1 MQQIRAFSSVFT
13 GLGFLFVSLPL
24 ACTPASARCPVHE
37 PHDLVDSSPDGQRHG
52 VVVEH
57 AGLPSFEN
65 HGNRLVGIATRHMG
79 AQSFEVWRTSVA
91 PGSAT
96 PPHRHESEEIFVFL
110 SGSGRAQIGTQTL
123 NFTAPATVIAPAGV
137 THQFFNTGSTPTD
150 ALVVVGVGSSIYDKD
165 GHEMDLP
172 WRK

>member
-1 MQQIRAFSSVFT
+1 MQQIPARSAVLA
-13 GLGFLFVSLPL
+13 GLGFLFMSLL
-24 ACTPASARCPVHE
+24 VGCAPASAGCPAHG
-37 PHDLVDSSPDGQRHG
+37 PHHVNDERPEGQGRG

-57 AGLPSFEN
+57 AGLPRFEN
-65 HGNRLVGIATRHMG
+65 HGNQLVGIATQHLG

-96 PPHRHESEEIFVFL
+96 PPHRHATEEIFVFL
-110 SGSGRAQIGTQTL
+110 SGQGRAQIGEQIL
-123 NFTAPATVIAPAGV
+123 NFSAPATVIAPAHV

-150 ALVVVGVGSSIYDKD
+150 AIVVVGVGSSIYDKD
-165 GHEMDLP
+165 GHEMELP